1 MGFSKTYIP
10 DFHLHHLL
18 TGIHCLQQTVKAVN
32 GEQVVTQTKKEE
44 KANVWLLKSHM
55 QWTHRRAVLMK
66 AVLTAARLFPLHCRS
81 DTEQNTQ
88 DHYSWE
94 RVVIKWHFGCPHSYF
109 WVIYSYYV
117 TSFSLNSLSGWTP
130 SFPSSAHSCFCN
142 AGLMRS
148 LPPEP
153 LCNPS
158 SRNKRAIWFCTRQYL
173 LQLLWNWNP
182 GKVFQQETA
191 AFIPKLVIW

>member
-1 MGFSKTYIP
+1 MMCHHRQMLVTILAHSLPAPILRWVNTALRTQLSDFGMNFRWFSKTYIP

-109 WVIYSYYV
+109 WVIYS
-117 TSFSLNSLSGWTP
+117 
-130 SFPSSAHSCFCN
+130 
-142 AGLMRS
+142 
-148 LPPEP
+148 
-153 LCNPS
+153 
-158 SRNKRAIWFCTRQYL
+158 
-173 LQLLWNWNP
+173 
-182 GKVFQQETA
+182 
-191 AFIPKLVIW
+191 